1 MEDRDTPHDDNL
13 DSELVVEDTIF
24 NDLSIENFL
33 SRNDSDNIQISKE
46 DLNEFMIAI
55 KDPYIDIN
63 LFDKLDDGIIFST
76 YSGEVAT

>member
-24 NDLSIENFL
+24 NDLSIEIFL